1 MSEQS
6 HFDVVVLGG
15 GPGGYTAAFRAADLG
30 LTVCLVEKRARLG
43 GVCLNVGCIPSK
55 TLLHAATIIEEAQE
69 AAEFG
74 IGFDAPRIDL
84 EQLRAK
90 KTQVIDQ
97 LTSGLVQLAKA
108 RKVTIIN
115 GTGTFKDQNSL
126 VITSE
131 QDAST
136 EPPESSESTI
146 SFDHA
151 IIATGSRPFALP
163 FAPDDPRIW
172 NSTDALALNSIPKR
186 LLIIGGGI
194 IGLEMAQVY
203 HAFGSDITIVEM
215 ESQIIPPADKDLVQ
229 PLFLKLKKRYTI
241 HTNTKVTAITADKDH
256 ISVDIE
262 GKKETS
268 TLEFD
273 SVLVAVGRR
282 PNSEGIGLT
291 SAAVGVTDRGFIS
304 VDDQQRTSV
313 SHIFAIGDVVGDPML
328 AHKATHQA
336 KVAAEV
342 IAGHKS
348 AFSPLTIPSVAYTNP
363 EIGWMGLT
371 EKEAK
376 EQGIAFDKGKFS
388 WGASGRALTSG
399 VANGATKALFDRT
412 TGRIIGAG
420 ICGANAGELIH
431 EAVLALEMGADA
443 EDIAKTI
450 HAHPTLAETFA
461 FAAEIVDGSIT
472 DGMPSKKK

>member
-1 MSEQS
+1 MTDEIRY
-6 HFDVVVLGG
+6 DVVVLGG

-30 LTVCLVEKRARLG
+30 LSACLVESRKQLG

-55 TLLHAATIIEEAQE
+55 TLLHAAAVIEEASQSE
-69 AAEFG
+69 EFG
-74 IGFDAPRIDL
+74 ISFGQPEIDL
-84 EQLRAK
+84 KKLRDKKAQIVEQL
-90 KTQVIDQ
+90 TG
-97 LTSGLVQLAKA
+97 GLDTLCAA
-108 RKVTIIN
+108 RKVTRLEGS
-115 GTGTFKDQNSL
+115 GTYTGKNSMVVSKDGEESMITF
-126 VITSE
+126 
-131 QDAST
+131 DAT
-136 EPPESSESTI
+136 
-146 SFDHA
+146 
-151 IIATGSRPFALP
+151 IIATGSRPFTLP

-172 NSTDALALNSIPKR
+172 DSTDALTLASIPKR

-203 HAFGSDITIVEM
+203 HALGSEITIIEM

-229 PLFLKLKKRYTI
+229 PLFLKLKKMFTI
-241 HTNTKVTAITADKDH
+241 HTDTKVTAIEAGKKAIE
-256 ISVDIE
+256 ISFE
-262 GKKETS
+262 GKKRSGSE
-268 TLEFD
+268 EFD
-273 SVLVAVGRR
+273 AVLVAVGRR
-282 PNSEGIGLT
+282 PNSESLGLEHLGL
-291 SAAVGVTDRGFIS
+291 STDERGFIS
-304 VDDQQRTSV
+304 VDEQQRTAAEHV
-313 SHIFAIGDVVGDPML
+313 FAIGDVVGEPML

-348 AFSPLTIPSVAYTNP
+348 AFTPLTIPSVAYTFP
-363 EIGWMGLT
+363 EVAWMGIT

-376 EQGIAFDKGKFS
+376 AGGIEVEKGKFT

-399 VANGATKALFDRT
+399 NPVGASKVLFDKH
-412 TGRIIGAG
+412 TGRIVGAG

-443 EDIAKTI
+443 EDIAKTV

-472 DGMPSKKK
+472 DALPAKKK